1 MNIKDGVAIV
11 TGSATGIGAESA
23 KLLASRG
30 CRVVINYTKSRA
42 EAEETAAACRGCGVD
57 VLLHQADIADDQAC
71 RAMAAAAIE
80 RWGRIDA
87 LVNSAGKTKPAKPGD
102 LEALNGPDFLEIYAV
117 NVVGTYQMIRAV
129 VPQMKKQGNGAIVN
143 VSALGSLDGEGSSI
157 AYGAS
162 KGAINS
168 MTIALARQ
176 LAPTIR
182 VNAVAPGFVATRW
195 MKNLLGEQRFN
206 ERVAEM
212 AKITPVGKTA
222 FAEDIAQMVCW
233 FIDGPDLITGEVLP
247 IDYGTR
253 FGKLTPKA

>member
-1 MNIKDGVAIV
+1 VDIKGGVAIV
-11 TGSATGIGAESA
+11 TGSATGIGAETA
-23 KLLASRG
+23 KLLAKKG
-30 CRVVINYTKSRA
+30 CRVVVNYSRSRDEA
-42 EAEETAAACRGCGVD
+42 EATAGECRAHGVD
-57 VLLHQADIADDQAC
+57 VLVHQADIADDAQC
-71 RAMAAAAIE
+71 RGMAKAALE

-87 LVNSAGKTKPAKPGD
+87 LVNCAGKTKPAKPGD

-129 VPQMKKQGNGAIVN
+129 VPPMKKQGNGAIVN

-162 KGAINS
+162 KGGINS

-176 LAPTIR
+176 LAPVIR

-195 MKNLLGEQRFN
+195 MKNLLGEQRYN
-206 ERVAEM
+206 ERIIEQ

-222 FAEDIAQMVCW
+222 YAEDIAEMVCW

-247 IDYGTR
+247 IDYGSR
-253 FGKLTPKA
+253 FGKRSAT